1 MKGKISSAGSAFME
15 KGSGCV
21 PKPCGK
27 LKEECTPERAFVS
40 SVDIYSLKKII
51 IIKRV
56 PVLLIKYDEY

>member
-40 SVDIYSLKKII
+40 SVDIYSLKKKK
-51 IIKRV
+51 IKRV

>member
-40 SVDIYSLKKII
+40 SVDIYSFFKKK
-51 IIKRV
+51 IKRV